1 MGRFSTSAM
10 RKALLC
16 CILTAVSLATSGS
29 AFACGSEPSATTGWS
44 LDHFE
49 YSETDALPFLSPGND
64 NRVNMLYLMSD
75 ANNWVINSPKLQPE
89 TPFGARIYSP
99 ALFSMS
105 QLVSVFSD
113 LPVTEAL
120 GCSRNNKWKT
130 SFLDDGE
137 GSRCKTIG
145 TGVKAFADALEQEPK
160 VSPAERQALTSS
172 REQLLVQ
179 CDAPQS
185 TNVLVNSALSNISNP
200 SAMAKDFALYLAAA
214 SAFYEGKFD
223 DAHSKFTQ
231 LKNSENKWVSETSLY
246 MIGRTYVNKSQAG
259 AYDPMD
265 NTAAPKIKEK
275 DSLPAAEKALNEYIS
290 KYPEGHYAASARGMI
305 RRVYWLGED
314 KSKLSNEY
322 AWQFGHMRSP
332 QANTTG
338 IDLVY
343 EMDAK
348 LFMPGNFDSHDA
360 YLLAIQDLM
369 KMRSGEDL
377 KAEFS
382 TTDLDKQA
390 VDFKGHED
398 LLNYLRAAQAYY
410 VAKDYGASLRFLGPG
425 NYTQLNPP
433 YLAFSR
439 EILRGQILMTSK
451 SYEQSI
457 EHWQKL
463 MPLASGPW
471 QKEAVELGLAI
482 SWERLGTVN
491 KIFEAGTRISS
502 PRIRAII
509 LRYVAGPI
517 LLREAIDNP
526 QSAPWE
532 RNLARFVLLFKEST
546 RGQYVNFIKDY
557 APNALTQDEIE
568 APTNY
573 SKSAA
578 FNWPGQS
585 GQYPCPKLINV
596 IQELRQSS
604 QSPHGLLC
612 LGDFIRTENLDDF
625 ENGVPEAEELAGG
638 KSIYPGAVYSR
649 GEVYKEIIGKPGVPE
664 RDQAYALY
672 RSINCYAP
680 TGHNQ
685 CGGVEVSLNQRKQWF
700 DTLKA
705 KHSGTGWAKSLKYYW

>member
-1 MGRFSTSAM
+1 MRLFSKSAM
-10 RKALLC
+10 RRALLS
-16 CILTAVSLATSGS
+16 ILTVVPFAMSDG

-75 ANNWVINSPKLQPE
+75 ANNWVINSPKIEPE
-89 TPFGARIYSP
+89 TPFNARIYSP
-99 ALFSMS
+99 ALFSIS
-105 QLVSVFSD
+105 QLMSVFSD
-113 LPVTEAL
+113 LPVSEAL

-145 TGVKAFADALEQEPK
+145 TGIKAFTDAVDQEPK
-160 VSPAERQALTSS
+160 ISAAERQALISS
-172 REQLLVQ
+172 REQLLIQ

-185 TNVLVNSALSNISNP
+185 TNILAINALSNISNP
-200 SAMAKDFALYLAAA
+200 SAEAKDFALYLAAA

-223 DAHSKFTQ
+223 DALSKFNQ
-231 LKNSENKWVSETSLY
+231 LRNSANKWVSETSLY
-246 MIGRTYVNKSQAG
+246 MIGRTFINKAQAG
-259 AYDPMD
+259 AYDPLD
-265 NTAAPKIKEK
+265 NTAAPRIKEK
-275 DSLPAAEKALNEYIS
+275 DSLPAAEKALNEYIT
-290 KYPEGHYAASARGMI
+290 KYTEGRYAASARGMI
-305 RRVYWLGED
+305 RRVYWLSED
-314 KSKLSNEY
+314 KSRLSNEY

-348 LFMPGNFDSHDA
+348 LFMPGNFDSHDP
-360 YLLAIQDLM
+360 YLLVIHDLM
-369 KMRSGEDL
+369 KMRSGEES
-377 KAEFS
+377 KAELS
-382 TTDLDKQA
+382 TADLEKQS

-398 LLNYLRAAQAYY
+398 LFNYLRAAQAYY
-410 VAKDYGASLRFLGPG
+410 VSKDYDASSRFLGPA
-425 NYTQLNPP
+425 NYGQLASP

-439 EILRGQILMTSK
+439 EILRGQILMASK
-451 SYEQSI
+451 SYEQAVD
-457 EHWQKL
+457 HWQKL

-482 SWERLGTVN
+482 CWERLGTVN
-491 KIFEAGTRISS
+491 KIFEAATRISS

-517 LLREAIDNP
+517 LLREAIENP
-526 QSAPWE
+526 ESAPWE

-546 RGQYVNFIKDY
+546 RGQYVNFIKGY
-557 APNALTQDEIE
+557 APNVLTQDEIE
-568 APTNY
+568 APSNY
-573 SKSAA
+573 SRSAA

-585 GQYPCPKLINV
+585 GQYPCPRLINV
-596 IQELRQSS
+596 IKELRQSP
-604 QSPHGLLC
+604 QSPRGLLC
-612 LGDFIRTENLDDF
+612 LGDFVRTENLDDF
-625 ENGVPEAEELAGG
+625 ENGAPGAEELAGG
-638 KSIYPGAVYSR
+638 KSIYPGAAYSR
-649 GEVYKEIIGKPGVPE
+649 GEIYKKIIDKRGVPE

-672 RSINCYAP
+672 RAINCYAP
-680 TGHNQ
+680 TGRNQ
-685 CGGVEVSLNQRKQWF
+685 CGGVDVSLNQRKQWF

-705 KHSGTGWAKSLKYYW
+705 RHPGTSWAKSLKYYW